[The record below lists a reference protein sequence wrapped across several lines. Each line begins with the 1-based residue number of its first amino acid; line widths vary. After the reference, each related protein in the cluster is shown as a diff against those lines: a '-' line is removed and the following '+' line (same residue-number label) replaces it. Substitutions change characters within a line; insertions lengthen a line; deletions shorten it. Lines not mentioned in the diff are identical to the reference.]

1 MAARI
6 RKDDMVIIRSG
17 ADRGKT
23 GKVLA
28 VYADKDQVLVE
39 GINVKWK
46 HIHRSE
52 KNRRGGRI
60 QKPAPLPMGKVQ
72 PIDPDTNK
80 GCRVRFEVRDGQKHR
95 VAVKTGSDLGTVGRA

>member
-6 RKDDMVIIRSG
+6 RKDDVVIVRSG
-17 ADRGKT
+17 DDRGRT

-28 VYADKDQVLVE
+28 VYPDKNQVLVE
-39 GINVKWK
+39 GINIKWK
-46 HIHRSE
+46 HIRRSE

-60 QKPAPLPMGKVQ
+60 EKPAPLPLGKVQ
-72 PIDPDTNK
+72 PIDTATNK

-95 VAVKTGSDLGTVGRA
+95 VAAKTGTDLGVVGRA

>member
-6 RKDDMVIIRSG
+6 RKDDMVMIRSG

-28 VYADKDQVLVE
+28 VYPDKEQVLVE

-46 HIHRSE
+46 HIRPSE
-52 KNRRGGRI
+52 RNRRGGRI
-60 QKPAPLPMGKVQ
+60 QKPAPLPLGKVQ
-72 PIDPDTNK
+72 PIDPATNK
-80 GCRVRFEVRDGQKHR
+80 GCRVKFVVRDGQKQR
-95 VAVKTGSDLGTVGRA
+95 VAAKTGSDLGVVGRA

>member
-6 RKDDMVIIRSG
+6 RKDDMVVVRSG

-28 VYADKDQVLVE
+28 VYPDKDKVLVE

-46 HIHRSE
+46 HIRPSD

-60 QKPAPLPMGKVQ
+60 EKPAPLPMGKVQ
-72 PIDPDTNK
+72 PIDPATNK
-80 GCRVRFEVRDGQKHR
+80 GCRVRFVIRDGQKYR
-95 VAVKTGSDLGTVGRA
+95 VAAKTGSDLGVVGRA

>member
-6 RKDDMVIIRSG
+6 RKDDIVIVRSG

-28 VYADKDQVLVE
+28 VYPDKQEVLVE

-46 HIHRSE
+46 HIRPSE
-52 KNRRGGRI
+52 RNRRGGRI
-60 QKPAPLPMGKVQ
+60 QKPAPLPLGKVQ
-72 PIDPDTNK
+72 PIDPTTHK
-80 GCRVRFEVRDGQKHR
+80 GCRVKFVIRDGQKHR
-95 VAVKTGSDLGTVGRA
+95 VAAKTGSDLGVVGRA